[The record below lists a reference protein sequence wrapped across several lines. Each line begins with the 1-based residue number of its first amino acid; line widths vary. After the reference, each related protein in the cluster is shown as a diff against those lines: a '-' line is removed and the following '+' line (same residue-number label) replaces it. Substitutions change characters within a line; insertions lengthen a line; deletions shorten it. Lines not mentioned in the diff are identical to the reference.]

1 MKLPLLLT
9 SLICALGTLQA
20 QQASQSSQADQSTQD
35 KQSTSQSQISSSAQS
50 DDSQKRDSQLI
61 NEPAGAERPSSPS
74 SDLNSGTPPGRAFST
89 NNPPQGRPFQED
101 PGLPPGQRKH
111 NIKEGEQ
118 SGIPTDEPAGAQ
130 RPNASSSSSSSTN
143 SSSSVTGSEVISS
156 PKPGTATSSSGSGEF
171 KPGDPGYAA
180 GAQKQNTTQL
190 QNAFAQFKTSATAS
204 TEQKTQLRQTLTSM
218 VTTTKTVQPEFITR
232 LSDDLSMSLGKV
244 ELSADSRTR
253 LANAIAVILGA
264 QPGAQTEVQHAFS
277 DVQSILLTG
286 PNTTPLA
293 RATVCDLH
301 LIATELVPDLRLDL
315 AK

>member
-9 SLICALGTLQA
+9 SLICTFGTLQA
-20 QQASQSSQADQSTQD
+20 QQSSQSSQNDQSAQD
-35 KQSTSQSQISSSAQS
+35 KQSTSQSQSSSVQS
-50 DDSQKRDSQLI
+50 DSQKQDSQVI
-61 NEPAGAERPSSPS
+61 NEPSGAERPGSSS
-74 SDLNSGTPPGRAFST
+74 TDLNSSTPSGRAFST

-130 RPNASSSSSSSTN
+130 RPQASSSSSTSTN

-156 PKPGTATSSSGSGEF
+156 PKSGTASSSSASGEL

-190 QNAFAQFKTSATAS
+190 QNAFAQFKTSTTVS

-244 ELSADSRTR
+244 ELTADSRTR

-264 QPGAQTEVQHAFS
+264 QPGAQTEVQQAFS
-277 DVQSILLTG
+277 DVQSILLTS